1 MPLPNV
7 SENDPHVAAHNAERS
22 LINGIQNLSDSLF
35 RSNLTS
41 FVEDIAPGGG
51 GSAETLVNAPALL
64 SWYNKSSNNQT
75 LKVVAVGDSI
85 TEGTMAVSWNRTW
98 PYQLQ
103 SKLRSN
109 LGHGGG
115 VGYIAAHGTDGA
127 AIPGLPLTRSGG
139 VYEGWFGGLG
149 GHSLQVG
156 HNTTDHVTY
165 DSQVF
170 TKIRVYY
177 RKALYA
183 GSLAVQID
191 GEQVAILNCNAQTT
205 AEESSGNYWT
215 SLTYA
220 PAGRVVRVVPLNAPN
235 FAGVLEGVEFIN
247 QDDATGVRV
256 YNAGHYGA
264 TAVRYAQSVGPFQAI
279 SEADPDVVVI
289 NLGTNDLVVSTVS
302 EYLNAMDSIIS
313 KIDSDVPILL
323 LAPWMRGDE
332 VDKPGQREKWE
343 AMNDGLRA
351 RATGRVAFFD
361 LQRQWP
367 QLASDGSTSAG
378 LMSDNPPI
386 HPSDLGMTALADI
399 VYDIL
404 LPDSSGT
411 PTNDVNKLDKTA
423 TLTAQPSAPQ
433 FRRDFNFVMSTALPN
448 IWEIAING
456 VLRSWKNEWGA
467 LRGRI
472 PYNNYNDALV
482 RAIIEPGD
490 TVQETGNAFE
500 VIDRRKPAG
509 DGRQSWGVRWSD
521 GRTVQ
526 NGVLMIPVYYHE
538 IPEDPLPADLPDP
551 CLVVVVPSGGVG

>member
-1 MPLPNV
+1 MPLSNV
-7 SENDPHVAAHNAERS
+7 SENDPHVEAHNTERS
-22 LINGIQNLSDSLF
+22 LINGIQDLSDSLF

-41 FVEDIAPGGG
+41 FVEEIAPGGG
-51 GSAETLVNAPALL
+51 GSAETLVNSPALL
-64 SWYNKSSNNQT
+64 SWYNKDSNTQT
-75 LKVVAVGDSI
+75 LKVVAIGDSI
-85 TEGTMAVSWNRTW
+85 TEGTMAVSWNRPW

-103 SKLRSN
+103 SKLRST

-127 AIPGLPLTRSGG
+127 AIPALPLTRSGG
-139 VYEGWFGGLG
+139 LYENWQGGLG
-149 GHSLQVG
+149 GHSVQLGQ
-156 HNTTDHVTY
+156 NPTDHVTY
-165 DSQVF
+165 NSQVF

-177 RKALYA
+177 RKAMYA

-191 GEQVAILNCNAQTT
+191 GEQVAILDCNAQNT

-220 PAGRVVRVVPLNAPN
+220 PAGRVVKVVPLEGSLFP
-235 FAGVLEGVEFIN
+235 GILEGVEFIN
-247 QDDATGVRV
+247 QDEATGVRV

-264 TAVRYAQSVGPFQAI
+264 AAVQYAQSVGPFQAI
-279 SEADPDVVVI
+279 SEADPDVVLI
-289 NLGTNDLVVSTVS
+289 NLGSNDLLTSTVT
-302 EYLNAMDSIIS
+302 EYLDAIDTIIS
-313 KIDSDVPILL
+313 KIDSDVPIVL

-332 VDKPGQREKWE
+332 VDTPSQVEKWE
-343 AMNDGLRA
+343 LMNDGLRD

-361 LQRQWP
+361 LQSQWP

-404 LPDSSGT
+404 LPNSSGT
-411 PTNDVNKLDKTA
+411 PTSDPNKLDKTA

-490 TVQETGNAFE
+490 TVQTEGNAFE
-500 VIDRRKPAG
+500 IVDRRKPAG
-509 DGRQSWGVRWSD
+509 SGRQTWGVRWSD
-521 GRTVQ
+521 GTTIQ
-526 NGVLMIPVYYHE
+526 NGYPMLPVYYL
-538 IPEDPLPADLPDP
+538 EDPYAPIPADLPDP
-551 CLVVVVPSGGVG
+551 CLIVILPPEVG